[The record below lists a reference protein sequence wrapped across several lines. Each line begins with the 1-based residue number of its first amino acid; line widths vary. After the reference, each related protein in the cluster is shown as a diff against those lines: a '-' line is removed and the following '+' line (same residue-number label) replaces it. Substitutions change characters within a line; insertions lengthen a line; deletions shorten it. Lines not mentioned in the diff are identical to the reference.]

1 MNILIFLFLPLAAHG
16 DAPCQHLSVNSAEI
30 HMVDANH
37 DGSSRTGYIGNGHG
51 LTKMGVIGADRAEQG
66 NRAETTALTES
77 DDLLF
82 YFSSH
87 AQAVGV
93 TSGPTMTPWLELRP
107 IGEVEHGVL
116 TKKSEPAP
124 GGEDRACSRSAVNVP
139 ASAPAPLSGD
149 V

>member
-16 DAPCQHLSVNSAEI
+16 DAPCPQLSVNSTEI
-30 HMVDANH
+30 QMVAANH
-37 DGSSRTGYIGNGHG
+37 HGSMRTGSIGNGHD
-51 LTKMGVIGADRAEQG
+51 LIEMGVIGAGKAEQG
-66 NRAETTALTES
+66 NRAGTVAGTES

-87 AQAVGV
+87 AQAVGD

-107 IGEVEHGVL
+107 IGEVEQGVL
-116 TKKSEPAP
+116 TGTSEPAP
-124 GGEDRACSRSAVNVP
+124 GGEDHACSRSAVNVP

>member
-16 DAPCQHLSVNSAEI
+16 EVPCPQFSVNSTEI
-30 HMVDANH
+30 QMVAANH
-37 DGSSRTGYIGNGHG
+37 LGYGRNGHD
-51 LTKMGVIGADRAEQG
+51 LIETGVIGAGKAEQSK
-66 NRAETTALTES
+66 RAATVARIES

-87 AQAVGV
+87 AQAVGD

-107 IGEVEHGVL
+107 IGQVEEGVL
-116 TKKSEPAP
+116 TGTSEPAP
-124 GGEDRACSRSAVNVP
+124 VGGDHACSRSAVNVP
-139 ASAPAPLSGD
+139 ASAPAPFSGD

>member
-16 DAPCQHLSVNSAEI
+16 DVPCPQLSVNSMAI
-30 HMVDANH
+30 QRVAANYH
-37 DGSSRTGYIGNGHG
+37 GSKRSGPDLIET
-51 LTKMGVIGADRAEQG
+51 GVIGAGKAKQG
-66 NRAETTALTES
+66 NRLETVVSAES

-87 AQAVGV
+87 AQAVGDA
-93 TSGPTMTPWLELRP
+93 SGATLTPWLELRP
-107 IGEVEHGVL
+107 IGEIERGVL
-116 TKKSEPAP
+116 TGTGEPAP
-124 GGEDRACSRSAVNVP
+124 GGEDHACSRSAANVP